1 MRDFPVMV
9 SGAEAPPALYPSPQ
23 GGGRRLTPHIPT
35 LFRRSRLAPLHPSPA
50 KRGEGWGRLGRDSLG
65 LDAHKL
71 VISNRGKAGLGALVL
86 AAMLLIIP
94 AHAVTPGEMLP
105 DPAMEA
111 RARAITG
118 ELRCLVCQN
127 QSVDDSDASLAR
139 DLRVLVRE
147 KLKEGMSDAQV
158 KEYVHSRYGDFVLLR
173 PPVKPGTILLWTA
186 PLIALLAGGLAVWS
200 AARRRRAPAGPSPL
214 TAEEHERL
222 KALGVESDKD

>member
-1 MRDFPVMV
+1 M
-9 SGAEAPPALYPSPQ
+9 
-23 GGGRRLTPHIPT
+23 T
-35 LFRRSRLAPLHPSPA
+35 PLHSSPA
-50 KRGEGWGRLGRDSLG
+50 KRGEGQGRFGRDNPG
-65 LDAHKL
+65 RDARKP
-71 VISNRGKAGLGALVL
+71 VISNRGKAGLGALAL

-94 AHAVTPGEMLP
+94 AHAVTPGEILP

-158 KEYVHSRYGDFVLLR
+158 KEYVHARYGDFVLLR

-186 PLIALLAGGLAVWS
+186 PLLALLAGGAAVWS
-200 AARRRRAPAGPSPL
+200 AARRRRAPAETVEL
-214 TAEEHERL
+214 TGEERDRL
-222 KALGVESDKD
+222 AALGVSQGNDSGLADS